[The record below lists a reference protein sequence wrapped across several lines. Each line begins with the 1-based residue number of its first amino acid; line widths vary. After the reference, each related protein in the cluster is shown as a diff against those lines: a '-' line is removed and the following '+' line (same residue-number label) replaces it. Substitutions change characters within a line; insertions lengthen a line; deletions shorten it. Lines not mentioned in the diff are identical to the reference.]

1 MTPRSFSALS
11 VAARAEALADPG
23 TLEVLPPGDPER
35 TALLTARARLGG
47 RRVLLALTDGRRR
60 GGTVGQAEARQLSHL
75 LAAAEERN
83 AGVAVCWDTGGV
95 RVQEGPAAL
104 AAASAVGV
112 ALTRL
117 GLLGVPVASLISGPR
132 GCFGAPSVIACAG
145 QRTALTA
152 DALWGLTG
160 PQLLDH
166 PKAPASEAAARA
178 VMAAAAR
185 VRAGHADAMVPD
197 QPAAVR
203 AQLAAWLAQRPH
215 ARAAAQVLAHSAA
228 VTDGLLAQFDAGPTP
243 GADGDRSARRR
254 DLFAYSFRRQWRPT
268 GPSFRAGHVHAAW
281 GELAG
286 REVMAMIIGPER
298 SHLGIGVAEA
308 RAVVRVVQLAHESRR
323 RTPVPI
329 VTFVFCRGHA
339 SELQA
344 ERAGL
349 PRALAECLRA
359 MVAARLLGHPL
370 VCVLG
375 GGAYGAAYLA
385 LAAPSHRVLAIRGT
399 TVAPMAPRVLAAF
412 QRLRGIR
419 HDEHTPADLSRHVP
433 EIRIVES
440 VVRLPRVL
448 AEELE
453 AARSAAT
460 AGAAHARLYLP
471 G

>member
-1 MTPRSFSALS
+1 MPPPSFSDLS
-11 VAARAEALADPG
+11 VTARAEALVDAG
-23 TLEVLPPGDPER
+23 TLDVLPPDGDER
-35 TALLTARARLGG
+35 TTLLTARGRLGG
-47 RRVLLALTDGRRR
+47 RRVLLALTDGHRR

-75 LAAAEERN
+75 LAAAEDDET
-83 AGVAVCWDTGGV
+83 GVVMCWDTGGV

-112 ALTRL
+112 ALTRI
-117 GLLGVPVASLISGPR
+117 GLLGVPVVSLISGPR

-145 QRTALTA
+145 HRTALTA

-166 PKAPASEAAARA
+166 PNAPASEEAARA
-178 VMAAAAR
+178 AMSAVER
-185 VRAGHADAMVPD
+185 VRAGHADVMVPD
-197 QPAAVR
+197 APAAVR
-203 AQLAAWLAQRPH
+203 AQLSAWLAQRPH
-215 ARAAAQVLAHSAA
+215 SRPARQVLGHGVE
-228 VTDGLLAQFDAGPTP
+228 VTEALLAQLEAPELPPADARAP
-243 GADGDRSARRR
+243 RRR
-254 DLFAYSFRRQWRPT
+254 DLFAYSFRRQWKPT

-286 REVMAMIIGPER
+286 REVMAMIVGPER
-298 SHLGIGVAEA
+298 SHLGIGIEDAHAIV
-308 RAVVRVVQLAHESRR
+308 RAVELAHESSRR
-323 RTPVPI
+323 APAPI

-339 SELQA
+339 SELGA

-349 PRALAECLRA
+349 PRALAECMRA

-419 HDEHTPADLSRHVP
+419 HDEHTPEDLSRHVP

-448 AEELE
+448 GEEL
-453 AARSAAT
+453 AAAHD
-460 AGAAHARLYLP
+460 GAAGEERRARLCLP
-471 G
+471 A